1 MNLLFDTSPQGDPP
15 KKKARKATAM
25 TPPPEEVYVAPQRP
39 VIKPKTLGRVDEGVA
54 CLDQNCRA
62 ECHDI
67 TDEDRG
73 WWRLECCFC
82 GTGQWIPA
90 EKRPAAAV
98 EPASD
103 GVFRFPEDT
112 RYPGL
117 TPAEA
122 AARCPRHKE
131 WFAYAAK
138 NHPDEAVKKACEAYL
153 ASSGSVG

>member
-15 KKKARKATAM
+15 KKKARKVAGATQI
-25 TPPPEEVYVAPQRP
+25 EEAYVAPRRP
-39 VIKPKTLGRVDEGVA
+39 PIKPKTLGRVDEGVA
-54 CLDQNCRA
+54 CLDQNCQA

-73 WWRLECCFC
+73 WWKLECCFC

-90 EKRPAAAV
+90 EKRPEPAV
-98 EPASD
+98 EPAGD

-122 AARCPRHKE
+122 AASCPRHRE

-138 NHPDEAVKKACEAYL
+138 NHPDEAVKKACQTYL
-153 ASSGSVG
+153 ASIQTVG

>member
-1 MNLLFDTSPQGDPP
+1 MSLLFDISPQSDPQ
-15 KKKARKATAM
+15 KKKAKRAAET
-25 TPPPEEVYVAPQRP
+25 TQQEEAYVAPARP
-39 VIKPKTLGRVDEGVA
+39 AITPKIIGRVDDGVA
-54 CLDQNCRA
+54 CLDQNCQA

-90 EKRPAAAV
+90 QRMTEEPK

-122 AARCPRHKE
+122 AAKCPRHRE

-138 NHPDEAVKKACEAYL
+138 GHPDEAVRNACETWL
-153 ASSGSVG
+153 AANQAGV